1 MEKLR
6 EGLDKL
12 ILLICVA
19 LFMFMTAVGTYQ
31 ISARYI
37 LKDPST
43 ISEELISYSF
53 AWMSM
58 FAASYVFGKRDHM
71 RMVFF
76 VEKFNKKEQIYI
88 GILSEIVILLFA
100 FGVLVCGGKAIT
112 KLTMTQISPALR
124 ISMGYVYS
132 VLPTCGVITSIYS
145 ILNIKDLLNKL
156 KEEV

>member
-1 MEKLR
+1 MENLR
-6 EGLDKL
+6 NGLDKL
-12 ILLICVA
+12 ILFICVV
-19 LFMFMTAVGTYQ
+19 LFIFMTVVGTYQ
-31 ISARYI
+31 ISVRYI
-37 LKDPST
+37 FKDPST

-76 VEKFNKKEQIYI
+76 VEKFNEKTQTYI
-88 GILSEIVILLFA
+88 SILCEIVILLFA

-112 KLTMTQISPALR
+112 ELTMTQISPALR
-124 ISMGYVYS
+124 VSMGYVYS
-132 VLPTCGVITSIYS
+132 VLPTCGIITSIYS
-145 ILNIKDLLNKL
+145 ILNIKDLLARL

>member
-1 MEKLR
+1 MNNLR
-6 EGLDKL
+6 NALDK
-12 ILLICVA
+12 IIIGICVI
-19 LFMFMTAVGTYQ
+19 LFMFMTVVGTYQ
-31 ISARYI
+31 ITSRYV

-76 VEKFNKKEQIYI
+76 VERYSEKIQLNIA
-88 GILSEIVILLFA
+88 ILSEIVVLLFA
-100 FGVLVCGGKAIT
+100 FGVLVCGGKAIST
-112 KLTMTQISPALR
+112 LTMTQISPALR
-124 ISMGYVYS
+124 VSMGYVYS

-145 ILNIKDLLNKL
+145 IINIVDLLKKV
-156 KEEV
+156 KEEA

>member
-76 VEKFNKKEQIYI
+76 VEKFSKKEQLYI

-112 KLTMTQISPALR
+112 ELTMTQISPALR

>member
-12 ILLICVA
+12 ILFICVV
-19 LFMFMTAVGTYQ
+19 LFMFMTVVGTYQ
-31 ISARYI
+31 ILSRYV

-76 VEKFNKKEQIYI
+76 IEKFNKKTQVLI
-88 GILSEIVILLFA
+88 GILSEIVVFLFA

-112 KLTMTQISPALR
+112 SLTMTQISPALR
-124 ISMGYVYS
+124 VSMGYVYS
-132 VLPTCGVITSIYS
+132 VLPTCGFITSLYS
-145 ILNIKDLLNKL
+145 IFNIKDLLNKL

>member
-1 MEKLR
+1 MKKLR
-6 EGLDKL
+6 DGLDKL
-12 ILLICVA
+12 ILLICVV

-58 FAASYVFGKRDHM
+58 FAASYIFGKRDHM

-76 VEKFNKKEQIYI
+76 VEKFNKKEQVYI
-88 GILSEIVILLFA
+88 GVLSEVVILLFA

-112 KLTMTQISPALR
+112 QLTMTQISPALR
-124 ISMGYVYS
+124 VSMGYVYS

>member
-76 VEKFNKKEQIYI
+76 VEKF
-88 GILSEIVILLFA
+88 
-100 FGVLVCGGKAIT
+100 
-112 KLTMTQISPALR
+112 
-124 ISMGYVYS
+124 
-132 VLPTCGVITSIYS
+132 
-145 ILNIKDLLNKL
+145 
-156 KEEV
+156 

>member
-1 MEKLR
+1 
-6 EGLDKL
+6 
-12 ILLICVA
+12 
-19 LFMFMTAVGTYQ
+19 
-31 ISARYI
+31 
-37 LKDPST
+37 KDPST

-76 VEKFNKKEQIYI
+76 VEKFSKKEQIYI

-112 KLTMTQISPALR
+112 ELTMTQISPALR

>member
-6 EGLDKL
+6 NGLDKL
-12 ILLICVA
+12 ILFICVT

-31 ISARYI
+31 ISVRYI
-37 LKDPST
+37 FKDPST

-76 VEKFNKKEQIYI
+76 VEKFSEKTQVYI
-88 GILSEIVILLFA
+88 SILCEVVILLFA

-112 KLTMTQISPALR
+112 ELTMTQISPALR
-124 ISMGYVYS
+124 VSMGYVYS
-132 VLPTCGVITSIYS
+132 VLPTCGIITSIYS
-145 ILNIKDLLNKL
+145 ILNIRDLLVKL

>member
-12 ILLICVA
+12 ILCICVI
-19 LFMFMTAVGTYQ
+19 LFMFMTIVGTYQ
-31 ISARYI
+31 ISSRYI

-76 VEKFNKKEQIYI
+76 VEKYSKKTQTYI
-88 GILSEIVILLFA
+88 AILSEIVVLLFA

-112 KLTMTQISPALR
+112 ELTMTQISPALR
-124 ISMGYVYS
+124 VSMGYVYS
-132 VLPTCGVITSIYS
+132 VLPTCGLITSIYS
-145 ILNIKDLLNKL
+145 IFNIKDLLSEL

>member
-76 VEKFNKKEQIYI
+76 VEKFSKKEQLYI

-112 KLTMTQISPALR
+112 ELTMTQISPALR

-145 ILNIKDLLNKL
+145 IFNIKDLLNKL

>member
-6 EGLDKL
+6 NTLDKV
-12 ILLICVA
+12 IIGICVF
-19 LFMFMTAVGTYQ
+19 LFMFMTVAGTYQ

-37 LKDPST
+37 FKSPST
-43 ISEELISYSF
+43 VSEELISYSF

-58 FAASYVFGKRDHM
+58 FAATYVFGKRDHM

-76 VEKFNKKEQIYI
+76 VERYSKKVQINI
-88 GILSEIVILLFA
+88 GILSEIAVLVFSL
-100 FGVLVCGGKAIT
+100 GVLLIGGKYIT
-112 KLTMTQISPALR
+112 QLTMTQMSPALR

-132 VLPTCGVITSIYS
+132 VLPTCGILISLYS
-145 ILNIKDLLNKL
+145 ILNILDLLKQF